1 MGKRGPPARVVP
13 DWIWEYA
20 KLHTVG
26 QSQPLKIALINK
38 LLRWSKRGPSQ
49 YKRGPRWSKPTQGW
63 SSAPPAKPPAP
74 SRTMVCRC
82 YSGGMRVVCHGM
94 WVVGHRT
101 AVVAKQHNQQPTNHE
116 GTSRPLHGRRW
127 PMPTADVCTFPIL
140 QIHSG
145 LSCAQTHEGWGAFR
159 VAVCPSARKDGCTY
173 WCVRSTL
180 TGFRPSP
187 QKQCPRC
194 VPLPAHGRRG
204 RLRAV
209 ARRSRPVANLG
220 VSATSMV
227 AHVLGRAV
235 ISDDFYV
242 VLSELSWNFKPR
254 GDLVF

>member
-82 YSGGMRVVCHGM
+82 YSGGMRVACHGM

-145 LSCAQTHEGWGAFR
+145 LSCAQIHEGLGSLSCRCLSFCAERWLHILVR
-159 VAVCPSARKDGCTY
+159 AVDPNRLSTIATEAVSALRALARARSARAFESSGATESAGRQPWSFSDLDGCA
-173 WCVRSTL
+173 RIGAS
-180 TGFRPSP
+180 GDFR
-187 QKQCPRC
+187 
-194 VPLPAHGRRG
+194 
-204 RLRAV
+204 
-209 ARRSRPVANLG
+209 
-220 VSATSMV
+220 
-227 AHVLGRAV
+227 
-235 ISDDFYV
+235 
-242 VLSELSWNFKPR
+242 
-254 GDLVF
+254 